1 MTAQETIVTLRR
13 HAPAIR
19 SLGATALYIYGSR
32 ARGDAQPG
40 SDLDAYVEYSP
51 ASKFSLIELAGIKL
65 LMEEMLGLDVD
76 ITTRDS
82 LHPMLKADI
91 EAEAIR
97 VF

>member
-1 MTAQETIVTLRR
+1 MTLRR

>member
-1 MTAQETIVTLRR
+1 MTLRR

-65 LMEEMLGLDVD
+65 LMEETLGLDVD

>member
-1 MTAQETIVTLRR
+1 MTALETIAALRQR
-13 HAPAIR
+13 APAIR
-19 SLGATALYIYGSR
+19 ALGATALYIYGSR
-32 ARGDAQPG
+32 ARGDAKSG
-40 SDLDAYVEYSP
+40 SDLDAYIEYSP

-65 LMEEMLGLDVD
+65 LMEEALGLDVD